1 MISYDNETKIFHLD
15 TPHTSYC
22 MALIDGRYLSHLY
35 YGERIGRSDL
45 TYLLRLHDYILPPS
59 ERPDEMATFW
69 DRLPHEYPTEGRGDF
84 RETCLGARNAGGL
97 LSLEP
102 VLTDWKIHREKKTIP
117 GLPASFGDNAQTLE
131 IDLTDKVSGLALQL
145 FYTVFQDADVVVRS
159 AAVRNGGKAP
169 IYLNRALSACLSLPE
184 GKGKTLTFGGAW
196 AREHMPVWREAGY
209 GGTISESRRG
219 APGHSGQPFMGF
231 LYDQGGLYGMHL
243 IYSGSY
249 LAKLDM
255 DSFGDYRMAVGI
267 HPDTFEWKLEAG
279 DIFYTPEAV
288 LFYTP
293 LGTEGMTGIL
303 HDFYR
308 LHLIRNF
315 KKNRPILINNWEATY
330 FDFDKDRI
338 LSIAKEAAGL
348 GVDTFV
354 VDDGW
359 FGKGRMQ
366 PSGDLGDWVPSKKK
380 LPGGLRDL
388 SAGLKAL
395 GLKLGLWFE
404 PEMVSE
410 DSDLFRVHPDW
421 VLHQEGRAPA
431 KCRDQWVLDLS
442 NPQVREYLITSISA
456 AIREGEV
463 SYIKWDMNRMLS
475 DAGSSFLPP
484 DRQGEIWHRHI
495 LGVYEIQEQLLALF
509 PNLIIENCASGGA
522 RFDPGMLYYS
532 PQIWCS
538 DNMDPVDRAR
548 IHEGTAML
556 YPLSAIGS
564 HVSKSPGD
572 ITGRTSSFRTRGITA
587 MFGCFGYE
595 LDITGLTGDEKSQIS
610 RQIDRYKELRPLFF
624 EGDYYCLH
632 PIGEKDR
639 YQVLEIVS
647 KDKQRGCIFFFQAL
661 SEANGRSLRVRLKGL
676 SEDLCYEIRGKV
688 YRGDALLKAGIFLP
702 YVKQDFYA
710 EIIAFKALPH
720 PWT

>member
-255 DSFGDYRMAVGI
+255 DSFGD
-267 HPDTFEWKLEAG
+267 
-279 DIFYTPEAV
+279 
-288 LFYTP
+288 
-293 LGTEGMTGIL
+293 
-303 HDFYR
+303 
-308 LHLIRNF
+308 
-315 KKNRPILINNWEATY
+315 
-330 FDFDKDRI
+330 
-338 LSIAKEAAGL
+338 
-348 GVDTFV
+348 
-354 VDDGW
+354 
-359 FGKGRMQ
+359 
-366 PSGDLGDWVPSKKK
+366 
-380 LPGGLRDL
+380 
-388 SAGLKAL
+388 
-395 GLKLGLWFE
+395 
-404 PEMVSE
+404 
-410 DSDLFRVHPDW
+410 
-421 VLHQEGRAPA
+421 
-431 KCRDQWVLDLS
+431 
-442 NPQVREYLITSISA
+442 
-456 AIREGEV
+456 
-463 SYIKWDMNRMLS
+463 
-475 DAGSSFLPP
+475 
-484 DRQGEIWHRHI
+484 
-495 LGVYEIQEQLLALF
+495 
-509 PNLIIENCASGGA
+509 
-522 RFDPGMLYYS
+522 
-532 PQIWCS
+532 
-538 DNMDPVDRAR
+538 
-548 IHEGTAML
+548 
-556 YPLSAIGS
+556 
-564 HVSKSPGD
+564 
-572 ITGRTSSFRTRGITA
+572 
-587 MFGCFGYE
+587 
-595 LDITGLTGDEKSQIS
+595 
-610 RQIDRYKELRPLFF
+610 
-624 EGDYYCLH
+624 
-632 PIGEKDR
+632 
-639 YQVLEIVS
+639 
-647 KDKQRGCIFFFQAL
+647 
-661 SEANGRSLRVRLKGL
+661 
-676 SEDLCYEIRGKV
+676 
-688 YRGDALLKAGIFLP
+688 
-702 YVKQDFYA
+702 
-710 EIIAFKALPH
+710 
-720 PWT
+720 